1 MSAPHDSDHGSHHA
15 PSLSPPRRYLA
26 LLRADLADLRLVLLF
41 AILGSVLY
49 LAVPVTI
56 DAFLSNVMFGTI
68 VQPLIVL
75 TTALLGSLLFLAL
88 LQALQFYAVEV
99 IQRRIFVRVAGEFAW
114 RLARLKREAIDAV
127 YPPSLVNRF
136 LDVAIVQKKTVS
148 LLNYTVSTVLTTI
161 VGMVVLGFFHPTM
174 LAFALILITGLLF
187 VVFLLGRG
195 GVRTAVEESRSKYDV
210 VDWLEEIVRHD
221 TIFATRAGAE
231 LARARVDR
239 HCARYLENRSRH
251 FRILFRQVLGGL
263 FLQIFAATAVLG
275 IGGLLVLDQQL
286 TVGQLVASELIVTGL
301 VANVSKVGGVLESW
315 YDLCASSDKV
325 GHVLDLELERSGG
338 EPAPAT
344 PSGLAYEARDLGYAF
359 AAGTRVID
367 GFRLR
372 VAQGERIALLAP
384 PGGGIST
391 LFDLLYG
398 LREPDEGFLLYGG
411 LDLRQLELQSLR
423 DQVELVRHPEVA
435 EGSVLENLRLTRPDL
450 SAEAAWAALDIVEM
464 KEVVLAMPRGIETPL
479 QSGGPTLSC
488 GQALRLTL
496 ARAIAREPRVLLLD
510 DVLDR
515 LDREHSLRIAQ
526 RLLAPELGWTVILS
540 TDLPEIAELCDRVVR
555 VPEGEGSLAA
565 REHSEET

>member
-1 MSAPHDSDHGSHHA
+1 VSEPHDSDHGSHHA

-26 LLRADLADLRLVLLF
+26 LLRADLGDLRLVLLF
-41 AILGSVLY
+41 AILSSVLY

-68 VQPLIVL
+68 MQPLIVL

-88 LQALQFYAVEV
+88 LQALQFYAVEI

-148 LLNYTVSTVLTTI
+148 LLNYTVSTMLTTL
-161 VGMVVLGFFHPTM
+161 VGMAVLGLFHPTM
-174 LAFALILITGLLF
+174 LGFALVLLVGLF
-187 VVFLLGRG
+187 IVVVLLGRG
-195 GVRTAVEESRSKYDV
+195 SVRTAIAESVSKYDV

-231 LARARVDR
+231 LARSRVDR
-239 HCARYLENRSRH
+239 HCERYLQHRSKH

-263 FLQIFAATAVLG
+263 FLQIFAATTVLG

-301 VANVSKVGGVLESW
+301 VANVSKVGGLLESW
-315 YDLCASSDKV
+315 YDICASSDKV
-325 GHVLDLELERSGG
+325 GHVLDLELERLGG
-338 EPAPAT
+338 EPAPST
-344 PSGLAYEARDLGYAF
+344 RNGFVYEARGLGYAF
-359 AAGTRVID
+359 ARGPRVLNQFD
-367 GFRLR
+367 L
-372 VAQGERIALLAP
+372 RIAHGECIALVAA

-391 LFDLLYG
+391 LLDLLFG
-398 LREPDEGFLLYGG
+398 FREPQEGYLLYNG
-411 LDLRQLELQSLR
+411 LDLRQLDLVSLR
-423 DQVELVRHPEVA
+423 DQVELVRHAEIA
-435 EGSVLENLRLTRPDL
+435 EGSIIENLRLTRPDL

-464 KEVVLAMPRGIETPL
+464 KEIVLAMPQGIDTQL
-479 QSGGPTLSC
+479 QSGGPTLST
-488 GQALRLTL
+488 GQALRLTI

-515 LDREHSLRIAQ
+515 LDRELRLRIAR
-526 RLLAPELGWTVILS
+526 RLLAPELPWTVIVS
-540 TDLPEIAELCDRVVR
+540 TDLPEIAALCQRSIR
-555 VPEGEGSLAA
+555 VPEGEQLETSRASAA
-565 REHSEET
+565 ES